1 VSIQNMISTSAEDCR
16 ITLEGEL
23 RRDPANA
30 ARTAIDLLEE
40 LWDMEGQSSRRKVAG
55 SIIRKA
61 SKALEGGG
69 LNG

>member
-1 VSIQNMISTSAEDCR
+1 MSIRSLINTSASDCK
-16 ITLEGEL
+16 ITLEGDL

-40 LWDMEGQSSRRKVAG
+40 LAGMEGQSSRRKVAG

>member
-1 VSIQNMISTSAEDCR
+1 MISTSAEDCR

-40 LWDMEGQSSRRKVAG
+40 LAGMDGQASRRKVAVA
-55 SIIRKA
+55 ILRKA
-61 SKALEGGG
+61 VKMLEGDG
-69 LNG
+69 